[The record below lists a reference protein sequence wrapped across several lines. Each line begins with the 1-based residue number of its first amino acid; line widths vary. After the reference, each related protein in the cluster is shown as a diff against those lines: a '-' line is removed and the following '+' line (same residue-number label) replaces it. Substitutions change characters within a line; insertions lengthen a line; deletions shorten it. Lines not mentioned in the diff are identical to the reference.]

1 MEAEFKDV
9 ELFKK
14 IMDAV
19 GALMSDVSLD
29 FDTDGFTI
37 KAMDPANIAMILFEG
52 KKSLFSSFV
61 VEKSTKLSVSLDD
74 LNGILKTIKKDD
86 KVRLNDSKNKLNLD
100 IRGKNKMHF
109 SIPLIDEN
117 YTAQKVPQLKF
128 TADFSILGAVIK
140 DAIKAANLVDD
151 SIYFT
156 VDGQRLIIGS
166 RSEEKEF
173 SEEMSMNENK
183 ELLDIKSEGTTRA
196 KYSIEYLIKVLGIV
210 DPEKPLKMSF
220 SNNYPMK
227 LEYGINPD
235 ASISFILANRIE

>member
-29 FDTDGFTI
+29 FDTEGFTI

-227 LEYGINPD
+227 LEYGINTD

>member
-1 MEAEFKDV
+1 
-9 ELFKK
+9 
-14 IMDAV
+14 
-19 GALMSDVSLD
+19 
-29 FDTDGFTI
+29 
-37 KAMDPANIAMILFEG
+37 MILFEG

-227 LEYGINPD
+227 LEYGINTD

>member
-29 FDTDGFTI
+29 FDTEGFTI

-151 SIYFT
+151 SIHFT

-227 LEYGINPD
+227 LEYGINTD

>member
-227 LEYGINPD
+227 LEYGINTD